1 MADSLIEISKKLL
14 NDLEVAY
21 SVGQRKATGKNIHTL
36 GNKVYGLR
44 ARLQNNIKEG
54 EDYWLNRI
62 FKGDLNRYERMIAV
76 DIAKVEEF
84 ESFVNSL

>member
-1 MADSLIEISKKLL
+1 MKDSLIDLSKKLL

-21 SVGQRKATGKNIHTL
+21 SVGQRKATGRNIHTL

-54 EDYWLNRI
+54 ENYWFNQI
-62 FKGDLNRYERMIAV
+62 FKGDLDRYERMIAV
-76 DIAKVEEF
+76 DIAKVEKF
-84 ESFVNSL
+84 ESFVNNL